1 MKGANAMSCGP
12 GWLGEPDH
20 VLYVLGTVK
29 ADRDEEGNFLIYGEP
44 LFTGLDGGMLVPSS
58 TEYSVDG
65 NRANLA
71 ALLSSTSYGC
81 RIIVI
86 A

>member
-1 MKGANAMSCGP
+1 MSYGP

-20 VLYVLGTVK
+20 VLYVLGTVN

-44 LFTGLDGGMLVPSS
+44 LFTGLDGGMLVPSA

-65 NRANLA
+65 HRANLA
-71 ALLSSTSYGC
+71 ALLASTSYGC
-81 RIIVI
+81 RIVVI

>member
-1 MKGANAMSCGP
+1 MSAGL
-12 GWLGEPDH
+12 GWLGKPDQ

-44 LFTGLDGGMLVPSS
+44 VVSGLDGDLLIPHR

-65 NRANLA
+65 DRANLA
-71 ALLSSTSYGC
+71 ALMNDTSYGC
-81 RIIVI
+81 RNVTVI
-86 A
+86 S